1 MTADDWI
8 ERFSAEVGGAPPDE
22 AEVAKLLELAAVAA
36 HSSERIAAPLACW
49 IAGRGG
55 LDLDE
60 AIAQAKGIEAE
71 DGAG

>member
-1 MTADDWI
+1 MTADEWI

-22 AEVAKLLELAAVAA
+22 VEVAKLLELAAVAA

-49 IAGRGG
+49 IAGRGD

-60 AIAQAKGIEAE
+60 AITHAKGIEE
-71 DGAG
+71 GDGAG